1 MRRCSQLE
9 NYFLTVI
16 VTIDAEP
23 VEEPDHLAQGN
34 AEGVGLAQLD
44 QRQLRSL

>member
-1 MRRCSQLE
+1 MIV
-9 NYFLTVI
+9 T

-34 AEGVGLAQLD
+34 AASVGLAQFD
-44 QRQLRSL
+44 QLQLRCLWATDAVLKMN